1 MDFSHLNKASAK
13 SFNEQK
19 ALLKKL
25 SKGQTVLCKHCN
37 QPVQLDLKVAEGAKG
52 SAHCEKGC
60 THIELDLM

>member
-37 QPVQLDLKVAEGAKG
+37 QPVQLDLKVAEGTKG
-52 SAHCEKGC
+52 SAHCAKGC